1 MADDNQW
8 VYDEWV
14 YDDTRHREETLFLVR
29 DAALRAG
36 ISEEQLEAFLCNALS
51 DGILFRER

>member
-1 MADDNQW
+1 MADDSQW
-8 VYDEWV
+8 VYDE
-14 YDDTRHREETLFLVR
+14 TRHREATLFLVR
-29 DAALRAG
+29 DAALRSG